1 MLDMLDALMAEA
13 TACWTAIDI
22 AASVG
27 ISKVQ
32 VETDSLLLRNG
43 VLIDEMD
50 QAPAGVIFQ
59 DIRRVIRDHFLSF
72 ECLYVPRL
80 CNWSAHEIAALGM
93 SWDVGMSEVW
103 EYPVPVFVQNL
114 VARELAELSVN

>member
-1 MLDMLDALMAEA
+1 MGAWDFVVRDAAGDAVLAGTGKVPDMLDATAEA

-43 VLIDEMD
+43 VLTDKMD

-72 ECLYVPRL
+72 ECLHVPRL
-80 CNWSAHEIAALGM
+80 CNSFAHEIAALGM
-93 SWDVGMSEVW
+93 S
-103 EYPVPVFVQNL
+103 
-114 VARELAELSVN
+114 